1 MTDADRPA
9 PARSP
14 GPEGGDDAGLLVS
27 LAWIGTAITCVSSI
41 VNAVTGDRS
50 AYALSAAP
58 ALVLFTLGCGAF
70 LWAFA
75 VAVERSRTEAI
86 GVGGLFFLA
95 GCAPVRVQRSM
106 LAAVAVQATVPVVV
120 AVIRPF
126 TAFAVLAPMWA
137 LGLAGLWGARHGTFP
152 PRADATSGGERG
164 PAAPRPRD
172 APD

>member
-1 MTDADRPA
+1 MTATGQDARPSDTA
-9 PARSP
+9 PQ
-14 GPEGGDDAGLLVS
+14 GLLLVR
-27 LAWIGTAITCVSSI
+27 LAWIGTAVTCVTSL
-41 VNAVTGDRS
+41 VNALTGDRD

-58 ALVLFTLGCGAF
+58 ALVMFSVGCVAF

-106 LAAVAVQATVPVVV
+106 LAALAVQATVPVAV
-120 AVIRPF
+120 AVVRPF
-126 TAFAVLAPMWA
+126 TAFAVLAPMWT

-152 PRADATSGGERG
+152 ARVDDREAAAGERG
-164 PAAPRPRD
+164 ATDPSD

>member
-1 MTDADRPA
+1 MSGDGEGSDGRGAA
-9 PARSP
+9 
-14 GPEGGDDAGLLVS
+14 PEGVVLVR
-27 LAWIGTAITCVSSI
+27 LAWVGTAVTCVTSAA
-41 VNAVTGDRS
+41 NAATGDRD
-50 AYALSAAP
+50 AYALSAVP
-58 ALVLFTLGCGAF
+58 ALIMFTVGCVAF

-75 VAVERSRTEAI
+75 VAVERSRTETI

-95 GCAPVRVQRSM
+95 GCAPARVQRSM
-106 LAAVAVQATVPVVV
+106 LAALALQATVPVVV

-152 PRADATSGGERG
+152 ARVDDRDAATGQGG
-164 PAAPRPRD
+164 AAHPSD